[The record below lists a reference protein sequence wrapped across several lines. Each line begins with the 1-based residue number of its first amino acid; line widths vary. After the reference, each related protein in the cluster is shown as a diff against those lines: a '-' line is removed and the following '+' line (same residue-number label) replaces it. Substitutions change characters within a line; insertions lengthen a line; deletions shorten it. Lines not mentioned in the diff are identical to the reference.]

1 MEGVARLLERLR
13 LFQSW
18 DVFALESELK
28 AFAEDEGVGFGKIGP
43 PLRGALTAGS
53 SSPDLARTLSSLG
66 REESLGRLED
76 ALSVAK

>member
-1 MEGVARLLERLR
+1 M
-13 LFQSW
+13 
-18 DVFALESELK
+18 
-28 AFAEDEGVGFGKIGP
+28 GP